1 MEMVHVNGPLH
12 MPSPSLDCDCD
23 RDGDVDS
30 MCKWAVTCTVSTPC
44 PSPSPSPSKFII
56 VPMVTDRLMDRLGS
70 ESILS
75 ISVNLTVTGM
85 KTVRVNGPFDVL
97 SRMNRM
103 DLNTYLY
110 APKDDYKHRLKWRD
124 LYNEEE
130 AGKASFKLNESE
142 HEGIFFFDI
151 FCYSM

>member
-12 MPSPSLDCDCD
+12 I
-23 RDGDVDS
+23 
-30 MCKWAVTCTVSTPC
+30 
-44 PSPSPSPSKFII
+44 PSPSPCPSLSPSKFII
-56 VPMVTDRLMDRLGS
+56 VPMVIDRLMDRLGS
-70 ESILS
+70 ESILYV
-75 ISVNLTVTGM
+75 SVNLTVTGTKM
-85 KTVRVNGPFDVL
+85 VRVNGPYDVL

-130 AGKASFKLNESE
+130 AGKGSFKLNESE